1 MSWIL
6 FFLFIIFIDYYS
18 YQLIR
23 NVINN
28 KITKYS
34 YFIISFLVVGYF
46 FYQFKFQINNYNRS
60 LSLGIFIA
68 FFSPKLILVSVNFFE
83 DIVRF
88 ITVIFNW
95 IFNRSDKI
103 KIPSR
108 RKFISKLGL
117 GLASIPFFS
126 LNLGMIWGKN
136 NIKVLNYT
144 LLFDDLPSSFDGYK
158 LTQISD
164 LHSGNL
170 DSLDHLEGAIELI
183 NSQNSDLIL
192 FTGDLVNN
200 EADELN
206 PWMTTLSK
214 LRAKDGLY
222 SILGNHDYGDYRSW
236 PSEKEKKDNFNKI
249 KQSQQ
254 QIGFDLILNDSR
266 YIYRGDQ
273 KLALIGV
280 ENWGNGLFRKRG
292 NLSKAVKNIK
302 FDDFKILLSHDPT
315 HWQKVVLNQK
325 TNYHLTLSGHT
336 HGGQF
341 GIEIPGY
348 LKWSP
353 VQWRYK
359 YWAGIYKEKNQY
371 LNVNRGLGTTAVPG
385 RVGIWPE
392 VTVITLKS
400 SNNV

>member
-23 NVINN
+23 NIINN

-34 YFIISFLVVGYF
+34 YFIISFLVVSYF
-46 FYQFKFQINNYNRS
+46 FYDYKFQINNYNKS
-60 LSLGIFIA
+60 LSLGILIA
-68 FFSPKLILVSVNFFE
+68 FFSPKLILVLVNFFE

-88 ITVIFNW
+88 IIAISNWSFNKGG
-95 IFNRSDKI
+95 KI
-103 KIPSR
+103 KISSR

-126 LNLGMIWGKN
+126 LNFGMIWGKN

-144 LLFDDLPSSFDGYK
+144 LLFDDLPSSFHGYK

-170 DSLDHLEGAIELI
+170 DSLDQLESAVELI

-200 EADELN
+200 EADELT

-236 PSEKEKKDNFNKI
+236 PSENEKKDNFNKI

-292 NLSKAVKNIK
+292 DLSKAVKNIK
-302 FDDFKILLSHDPT
+302 LDDFKILLSHDPT
-315 HWQKVVLNQK
+315 HWQKVVLNEK

-400 SNNV
+400 SNEV

>member
-23 NVINN
+23 NIINN
-28 KITKYS
+28 KITKYL
-34 YFIISFLVVGYF
+34 YFIISFLVVSYF
-46 FYQFKFQINNYNRS
+46 FYEYKVQTNNYSRS
-60 LSLGIFIA
+60 LSLGLFIT
-68 FFSPKLILVSVNFFE
+68 FFSSKLILVLVNFLE
-83 DIVRF
+83 DVVRL
-88 ITVIFNW
+88 TTAMFNR
-95 IFNRSDKI
+95 IFNRGGEI
-103 KIPSR
+103 KVSSR
-108 RKFISKLGL
+108 RKFISKLGF

-126 LNLGMIWGKN
+126 LNFGMLWGKN

-144 LLFDDLPSSFDGYK
+144 LFFDDLPSSFDGYK

-170 DSLDHLEGAIELI
+170 DSLDKLESAIQLI

-200 EADELN
+200 DANELK

-236 PSEKEKKDNFNKI
+236 PSENEKIDNFNKI

-266 YIYRGDQ
+266 YIYKGAQ

-280 ENWGNGLFRKRG
+280 ENWGNGFRKKG
-292 NLSKAVKNIK
+292 DLSKAVKNIRAE
-302 FDDFKILLSHDPT
+302 DFKILLSHDPT
-315 HWQKVVLNQK
+315 HWEKVVLNEK
-325 TNYHLTLSGHT
+325 INYHLTLSGHT

-359 YWAGIYKEKNQY
+359 YWAGIYKNKNQY

-400 SNNV
+400 SNDV